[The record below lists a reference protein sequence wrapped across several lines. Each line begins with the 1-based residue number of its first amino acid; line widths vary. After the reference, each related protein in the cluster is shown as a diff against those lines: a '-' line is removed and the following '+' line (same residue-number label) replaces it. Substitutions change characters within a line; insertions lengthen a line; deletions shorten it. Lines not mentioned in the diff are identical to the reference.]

1 VQTNCPQ
8 CSQRIVIDDAKV
20 PERAFKVKCPK
31 CGNSVSFP
39 GKGAGMSPAGSP
51 NQGFAPPAP
60 PAPPPEEMRSQLMA
74 ELRREMSMGAAQ
86 SGGGRALVS
95 LSDSGVAGAI
105 TVTLTRLGHQVDNVE
120 DPEEGARL
128 LEQGVYGLV
137 VTSRAGVAS
146 ARGENLFQRIS
157 RLSPENRRRIF
168 LVLVGDEYKTGEGL
182 QAWTTASDLVLNG
195 RDAGTADAVIRGT
208 QSERQRLYQAFLDA
222 RRRFEEAS

>member
-1 VQTNCPQ
+1 VQANCPQ

-39 GKGAGMSPAGSP
+39 GRGAGATPAPATASE
-51 NQGFAPPAP
+51 APVAP

-74 ELRREMSMGAAQ
+74 ELRREMSMGAATP
-86 SGGGRALVS
+86 SGARALVS
-95 LSDSGVAGAI
+95 LSDRGVAGAI
-105 TVTLTRLGHQVDNVE
+105 TVTLTRLGHQVDNVD
-120 DPEEGARL
+120 DPEEGSRL

-137 VTSRAGVAS
+137 VTSRAGVAG
-146 ARGENLFQRIS
+146 AKGENLFQRIS

-195 RDAGTADAVIRGT
+195 RDAGTADAVIRGM
-208 QSERQRLYQAFLDA
+208 QNERQRLYQAFLDA